1 MRFTPYSFDDVSSS
15 EDELITET
23 EDETNFNHSTYN
35 ANPYSNDSDSTS
47 SVNETTS
54 LSDLLENLGLEKR
67 FNLVSSIYKKNEELE
82 PFENAS
88 LSLITTPDSSGNS
101 DASQTQNMHKRS
113 FKITDPTQFITSEFL
128 KRRQQNNDEVDHLIK
143 AEEERIRLIE
153 EERQRKIA
161 EERKRKEEE
170 DRRIREEKERK
181 IKEEAERKRLE
192 EEKQRKDAEEER
204 LRREQREKEMK
215 EKLAKERELKKL
227 KEKQDAELRAAEE
240 AKRVAE
246 EAKNSIYK
254 PREIEQQFLQYVKH
268 KEQIETNILVPVAEN
283 KELKKLVGSHKRK
296 INPKFG
302 QLTNSQEQLT
312 RITGEIKVLVDQT
325 QGNNLAHSWILNF
338 VADAIIAQAETEVSV
353 KPKSSIPLAKLSLN
367 LMILYPELSQLLL
380 TKFYTKCPLLI
391 GYSCTQTTEEGR
403 VRMGWNRDED
413 TGKWEKESS
422 YNERLSGISTFY
434 AVINRLKLDGTY
446 LGFDP
451 SSMKHPLPI
460 SNSWVFLARMMDL
473 PESLLTEIHYVIVG
487 SWWDACCKEF
497 IEAYGKQARKLLNL
511 VSTEW
516 TSIGNKSSAGR
527 VRIRLLFDELSKGVI
542 ESFPLME
549 R

>member
-113 FKITDPTQFITSEFL
+113 FKVTDPTQFITSEFL

>member
-128 KRRQQNNDEVDHLIK
+128 KRRQQNNNEVDHLIK